1 MEINES
7 RLTFRFAGSS
17 ALKFDDTPFYR
28 EHFNGLPGSKG
39 VDILYD
45 SAEWFVMLEIK
56 NCVGQEAD
64 NRWRIEPNNKK
75 INLAPDNAIGRDSLD
90 IEIAQKVAMTIACL
104 TGAATFGDLRQT
116 APPLIPFSDA
126 LDNEEFATHS
136 KKLLAILFLE
146 GQFGSQTRTKK
157 MIMTDLQNSLR
168 AKLDW
173 LNCKVSV
180 VDSSTYNKKI
190 FTLA

>member
-90 IEIAQKVAMTIACL
+90 IEIAQK
-104 TGAATFGDLRQT
+104 
-116 APPLIPFSDA
+116 
-126 LDNEEFATHS
+126 
-136 KKLLAILFLE
+136 
-146 GQFGSQTRTKK
+146 
-157 MIMTDLQNSLR
+157 
-168 AKLDW
+168 
-173 LNCKVSV
+173 
-180 VDSSTYNKKI
+180 
-190 FTLA
+190 